1 MFACP
6 NCRTRL
12 AKQPSAEGPR
22 WVCAACGG
30 RAVHLPSLRG
40 THPGAFVRR
49 LWALARSV
57 PLAERKRACPIC
69 DNLMATVPT
78 LAVSGSTEP
87 LRLDVCVSCQFVWFD
102 PTEHEAWVS
111 SSWSSSEEQLPA
123 ETRAALARLPPA
135 AAPVLAIDS
144 DLSDHFFRLVPRSE
158 GFQWKDVVC
167 LLGLP
172 VEVDPP
178 PLHHRPWATW
188 TLAALV
194 TAVSL
199 FTMARVDPAAQAWGF
214 IPAELGRYGG
224 LTLITS
230 FFLHANLFHLLG
242 NVYFL
247 VVFGDNV
254 EDLLGGV
261 PYLALLL
268 VATVT
273 GDLLH
278 TAVNPSSRIPCI
290 GASGG
295 IAAIILYYG
304 LQFPRGRLRMIRLP
318 VFFELRVRGA
328 LVLWVIVQLIGAVV
342 QATRETAVGY
352 AAHLGGALVGLIV
365 WSLKR
370 RGGTAGL
377 LRVGGT

>member
-1 MFACP
+1 M
-6 NCRTRL
+6 
-12 AKQPSAEGPR
+12 AKQPSGEGPR
-22 WVCAACGG
+22 WICAACGG
-30 RAVHLPSLRG
+30 RAVHLLSLRG
-40 THPGAFVRR
+40 TRPGAFVRR
-49 LWALARSV
+49 LWALARSA
-57 PLAERKRACPIC
+57 PPAERKRTCPVC
-69 DNLMATVPT
+69 DNLMSTVPT
-78 LAVSGSTEP
+78 LAVPGSTEP

-111 SSWSSSEEQLPA
+111 SSWSSSDEQLPA
-123 ETRAALARLPPA
+123 QTRAALARLPRPS
-135 AAPVLAIDS
+135 APTLAPDS
-144 DLSDHFFRLVPRSE
+144 DVSEKFVLRLPIE
-158 GFQWKDVVC
+158 EELQWKHLVC
-167 LLGLP
+167 LLGFP

-224 LTLITS
+224 MILITS

-254 EDLLGGV
+254 EDLLGRV

-278 TAVNPSSRIPCI
+278 AAVNPSSRIPCI

-304 LQFPRGRLRMIRLP
+304 LQFPQGRLR
-318 VFFELRVRGA
+318 FFRFLAFFDLKVWGA
-328 LVLWVIVQLIGAVV
+328 LVLWVIVQLIGTMV
-342 QATRETAVGY
+342 QAARETAVGY
-352 AAHLGGALVGLIV
+352 AAHVGGALVGLIA